1 MYVVALAPT
10 PHRAAYVALMST
22 RPTVGSPARG
32 AMKRTV
38 SFPNTDRAEA
48 GYGSVP
54 GTGDDEP
61 STSSGWTTMPLVAG
75 RLLLTIAVFGVLG
88 SLLPFFAVGWANK
101 LGNAPGFVKK
111 TGGSV
116 SGLQMLQSMPVVSL
130 GQAPGDANLLGT
142 QLKPC
147 SSEDQAS
154 TTGWHRNGSCTWNPD
169 DGGYHEVRLVFRG
182 GSRPMAS
189 SVVSSSRRLPH
200 PSVMTH

>member
-1 MYVVALAPT
+1 
-10 PHRAAYVALMST
+10 
-22 RPTVGSPARG
+22 
-32 AMKRTV
+32 
-38 SFPNTDRAEA
+38 
-48 GYGSVP
+48 
-54 GTGDDEP
+54 
-61 STSSGWTTMPLVAG
+61 
-75 RLLLTIAVFGVLG
+75 
-88 SLLPFFAVGWANK
+88 VGWANK

-154 TTGWHRNGSCTWNPD
+154 TTGWHRNGSCTWSPD

-189 SVVSSSRRLPH
+189 SVVSSSRRFQH

>member
-111 TGGSV
+111 TGGERQRVTDVAIHAGRELGASAGGCESV
-116 SGLQMLQSMPVVSL
+116 GHS
-130 GQAPGDANLLGT
+130 AEA
-142 QLKPC
+142 
-147 SSEDQAS
+147 
-154 TTGWHRNGSCTWNPD
+154 
-169 DGGYHEVRLVFRG
+169 VF
-182 GSRPMAS
+182 
-189 SVVSSSRRLPH
+189 
-200 PSVMTH
+200 

>member
-38 SFPNTDRAEA
+38 SFPNTDHAEA

-116 SGLQMLQSMPVVSL
+116 SGLQMLQS
-130 GQAPGDANLLGT
+130 Q
-142 QLKPC
+142 KK
-147 SSEDQAS
+147 
-154 TTGWHRNGSCTWNPD
+154 
-169 DGGYHEVRLVFRG
+169 
-182 GSRPMAS
+182 
-189 SVVSSSRRLPH
+189 RRLDILR
-200 PSVMTH
+200 SLYWSFGRTLLQLEIEDIRMNICTIYYYMETLNLMQIQKIRGY